1 MTYYTFVW
9 NEGRGD
15 AFDQWGASTW
25 YVEVDAN
32 QNVVK
37 QIEHYATGIMLTY
50 DLTHM
55 ADRYGMVS
63 DTAFD
68 AGGTTAMTG
77 EEFYRLWNTT
87 HAYNR
92 A

>member
-1 MTYYTFVW
+1 
-9 NEGRGD
+9 
-15 AFDQWGASTW
+15 
-25 YVEVDAN
+25 
-32 QNVVK
+32 
-37 QIEHYATGIMLTY
+37 MLTY